1 MQRLSGLHQD
11 WRMIGEVLL
20 SLLIPFPNAKIP
32 TLSAL
37 PHILGTF
44 RPNEGQGCQAS
55 EGQRVLG
62 VKPEIQ
68 VLC

>member
-20 SLLIPFPNAKIP
+20 SLLILFPNAKIS

-37 PHILGTF
+37 PYILGTF
-44 RPNEGQGCQAS
+44 RPMKTGVAKLLKARESSAS
-55 EGQRVLG
+55 N
-62 VKPEIQ
+62 
-68 VLC
+68 